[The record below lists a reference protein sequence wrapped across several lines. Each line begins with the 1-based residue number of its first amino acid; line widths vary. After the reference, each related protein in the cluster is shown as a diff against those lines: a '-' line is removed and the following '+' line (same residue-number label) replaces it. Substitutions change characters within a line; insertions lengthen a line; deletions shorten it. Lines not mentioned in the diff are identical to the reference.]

1 MEGRR
6 RMLGMS
12 LIGLEVEILPLDQ
25 QPVVVLEIRNFSPS
39 RGDLTKSLNL
49 NWLETLVMEPFE
61 KMITRYFP

>member
-12 LIGLEVEILPLDQ
+12 LIGLEVEILTLDQ
-25 QPVVVLEIRNFSPS
+25 QLAVVLEIRNFSPS